1 MAVTS
6 KKPILVDQPILEGL
20 QRLRDDE
27 CRRSTVGAAPSIQE
41 LARHLLRQGMK
52 RRSGV
57 QEQNK
62 RTGMAAAKEVSSY
75 RLGESNAVNEITR
88 MGANSVRYER

>member
-1 MAVTS
+1 MAVTN

-41 LARHLLRQGMK
+41 LARHLLRQGIHGM
-52 RRSGV
+52 RRARS
-57 QEQNK
+57 NS
-62 RTGMAAAKEVSSY
+62 AARK
-75 RLGESNAVNEITR
+75 GESNAANETTC

>member
-20 QRLRDDE
+20 QRLREDE

-41 LARHLLRQGMK
+41 LARHLLR
-52 RRSGV
+52 
-57 QEQNK
+57 
-62 RTGMAAAKEVSSY
+62 
-75 RLGESNAVNEITR
+75 
-88 MGANSVRYER
+88 

>member
-1 MAVTS
+1 MFNQCQEVRKMAVTS

-41 LARHLLRQGMK
+41 LARHLLRQGIHRHEAGK
-52 RRSGV
+52 
-57 QEQNK
+57 K
-62 RTGMAAAKEVSSY
+62 
-75 RLGESNAVNEITR
+75 
-88 MGANSVRYER
+88 